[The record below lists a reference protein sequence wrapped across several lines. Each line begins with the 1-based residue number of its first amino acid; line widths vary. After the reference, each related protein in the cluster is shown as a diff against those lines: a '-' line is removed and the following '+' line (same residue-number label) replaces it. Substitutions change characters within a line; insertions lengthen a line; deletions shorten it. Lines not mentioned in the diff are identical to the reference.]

1 MALAYTAVTNPV
13 YADAKN
19 ESISCMVQ
27 FSMFPNPIPFNAVA
41 DDPESH
47 GSEIFADCVAGKYG
61 TVGAYVAP
69 KPTPGEQYAAA
80 ISKGLVVTCAST
92 PALNGTYSIANSD
105 QSNINS
111 EAQYITSFQ
120 EFTTG
125 GQTMAWAD
133 ASGTP
138 RTFPSTTLFMQF
150 AKAGAQFVSACKQ
163 ATVALSSG
171 QAATFPSNSV
181 ELP

>member
-1 MALAYTAVTNPV
+1 MALTYTAVTNPV
-13 YADAKN
+13 YDDAKSQ
-19 ESISCMVQ
+19 SISCMVQ
-27 FSMFPNPIPFNAVA
+27 FSTFPNPIPFIATP

-69 KPTPGEQYAAA
+69 KPTPNEQYVAA
-80 ISKGLVVTCAST
+80 ISKGLAVTCAST
-92 PALNGTYSIANSD
+92 PALNGTYSIADSD
-105 QSNINS
+105 QSNVNS

-125 GQTMAWAD
+125 TQTMAWAD
-133 ASGTP
+133 AAGTP
-138 RTFPSTTLFMQF
+138 HTFPSTVLFMQF
-150 AKAGAQFVSACKQ
+150 AKACAQFVSGCKQ